1 MSEKPEKKL
10 SAGNKTTDY
19 LGNYCIV
26 ILVYNTMIRLFTTLL
41 QVNKISKKKRRFL
54 EQALELRRKK
64 SQISKKK

>member
-41 QVNKISKKKRRFL
+41 QVNKISKKEK
-54 EQALELRRKK
+54 
-64 SQISKKK
+64 ISRTST